1 MLIFIINFSICYFVQ
16 DCRNMENRSNK
27 TTHTFQSNYTM
38 FATFTSLLQR
48 ETLLGQLE
56 TNRRDIELSFD
67 ELDMY
72 EETQDAN
79 YDK

>member
-1 MLIFIINFSICYFVQ
+1 
-16 DCRNMENRSNK
+16 MENRSNK